1 MAPYPPGFLSHLFS
15 TDRYVLLLW
24 QYYMGYRQG
33 RGNDFGVRGTDDS
46 SRPWKGSTQSQGPRP
61 AYKHNRSPRA
71 PVSTYHSD
79 GAPRGRPEAYEQAGL
94 PKPPRLE
101 EDRHWKPDRHDVID
115 KEERFR
121 GRDGGGGPEEGVD
134 RRGRRDGTEF
144 YSRGPTMVNGG
155 PQSRPGVAVRRGG
168 GRGGGGG
175 RGHWAHGD
183 WNREIIKDRNDL
195 GNSRLNPTHYG
206 EGNRGRAMWTDE
218 SKASGRAGIG
228 PIIDRGGHSARHGSR
243 QLGGSRHG
251 HDNISGFRVGENPT
265 SRMSRGDITG
275 DDNCGYY
282 GWGGRREYT
291 EGYYEEDRPLTEP
304 KKVTKEIHSRPVV

>member
-1 MAPYPPGFLSHLFS
+1 
-15 TDRYVLLLW
+15 
-24 QYYMGYRQG
+24 MGYRQG
-33 RGNDFGVRGTDDS
+33 RGNDFGVRGTDEG
-46 SRPWKGSTQSQGPRP
+46 SRPWKGSAQAQGPRP
-61 AYKHNRSPRA
+61 PYRHNRSPRA
-71 PVSTYHSD
+71 PVSSYHSG
-79 GAPRGRPEAYEQAGL
+79 GAPRGRPEGYEDAGL
-94 PKPPRLE
+94 LKPPRLE
-101 EDRHWKPDRHDVID
+101 EERHWKPDRHDVID

-121 GRDGGGGPEEGVD
+121 GRDGGGGPEEDID

-155 PQSRPGVAVRRGG
+155 PQSRPGVAIRRGG

-183 WNREIIKDRNDL
+183 WNREINKNRNDL

-218 SKASGRAGIG
+218 SKATGRAGVG
-228 PIIDRGGHSARHGSR
+228 PVNDRGGHSARHGSR

-251 HDNISGFRVGENPT
+251 QDNISGFRVGENPG
-265 SRMSRGDITG
+265 RMSRGDITG
-275 DDNCGYY
+275 DDNRGYY

-291 EGYYEEDRPLTEP
+291 EGYYEEDRPLTAP